1 MNVRL
6 GLKLVFSIFDKNRN
20 GLVDEDDLLQL
31 ISLSRTMPTL
41 EIDIAPLSKA
51 MLQLK
56 DKRFLQR
63 SKIGRID
70 NKG

>member
-1 MNVRL
+1 MNARL

-51 MLQLK
+51 MLTLK
-56 DKRFLQR
+56 EKRSLQR
-63 SKIGRID
+63 SKIGRLD
-70 NKG
+70 SKG